1 MPGLNQD
8 KQKVK
13 KVTQKISPKNSVYDI
28 VRLKLKKKKQPMK
41 RTLFRTFTF
50 IETNFMNKL

>member
-1 MPGLNQD
+1 VPGLNQD

-28 VRLKLKKKKQPMK
+28 VRLRLKKKKQPMK
-41 RTLFRTFTF
+41 RTLFRTFTL